1 MLTIPNLK
9 QRTGVANPFKINRYH
24 INIVVN
30 NQLATTKIDQ
40 IFINP
45 NDFIVDGVYIF
56 PVPDNVT
63 STNLVLSIDSE
74 PVKGELYSK
83 RDARDIYRSSAHL
96 SDNAAILEHLGTR
109 AFVVEVPNIPAK
121 SERRIQFEY
130 SQIVDVDSDLAKY
143 IYPLSLAKSAYGPIA
158 NLAVEMEIE
167 SDHELR
173 TIFSPAQDITI
184 NRKDDRHVSIS
195 YEDVDVDPDDDFLCY
210 YSVSDDNFGITL
222 FTHRTEED
230 EAGYFMLQVTP
241 KYEVKKT
248 DIIEKDFIFVLD
260 HSGSMQGNKIEQA
273 KNALCHCVQ
282 NLNDGDRFNLILF
295 NSEIISLSDRL
306 NRREEW
312 FGGERSLHSA
322 ALSNQLIDVKDGREI
337 VINYIESIEAG
348 ALTNINDALLTALA
362 DKQDPNRPKVIVFL
376 TDGRPTAGETNE
388 AQILENVAEANRN
401 QSRIF
406 VFGVGYDVNVRL
418 LDKIAMDNGGS
429 RNYVEPNEN
438 IEDAVSSLLRK
449 INEPVL
455 VNVELNFGGIVTKDM
470 VPGKLPDM
478 FRGEQFTLLG
488 RYEESGDT
496 VLKLR
501 GKIGIEQHEF
511 TKEVSFSELKT
522 DHDFLPHLWAQRR
535 IAELV
540 DEAALNGSSRELD
553 DEIERLSR
561 KYGVQTAY
569 TQHEAINDGTLRRQ
583 FRSQIRDAYSRD
595 KPTADAVRDI
605 KMMEEKRLSQYRMQD
620 SHTKRFGRKTFD
632 RISDKWVDFE
642 YDGISE
648 CKVIEFNTNDF
659 YSLMKHIPD
668 LAKCTKIGLPM
679 IICHAGVNYEIIEP
693 KA

>member
-40 IFINP
+40 VFINP
-45 NDFIVDGVYIF
+45 NDFIVNGVYIF

-63 STNLVLSIDSE
+63 STNLVLSIDGE

-96 SDNAAILEHLGTR
+96 SGNAAILEHLGTR

-230 EAGYFMLQVTP
+230 EDGYFMLHVTP

-260 HSGSMQGNKIEQA
+260 HSGSMGWNNKIAQA
-273 KNALCHCVQ
+273 KDALRNCVQ
-282 NLNDGDRFNLILF
+282 NLNDGDRFNLIMF
-295 NSEIISLSDRL
+295 NTQITSLSDRL
-306 NRREEW
+306 NRHGDL
-312 FGGERSLHSA
+312 FPDDYS
-322 ALSNQLIDVKDGREI
+322 QPLIDVKDGREEALTFI
-337 VINYIESIEAG
+337 DRIEAG
-348 ALTNINDALLTALA
+348 GGTNINDALLTAL
-362 DKQDPNRPKVIVFL
+362 KRDPAHDRPRIIVFL
-376 TDGRPTAGETNE
+376 TDGRPTAGVRNE
-388 AQILENVAEANRN
+388 VQILENVTEANRN

-455 VNVELNFGGIVTKDM
+455 MNVELNFGGIFTKDL

-511 TKEVSFSELKT
+511 TKEVSFSELET

-583 FRSQIRDAYSRD
+583 FRSQIRDAYSKD
-595 KPTADAVRDI
+595 KPTLDAVRDI
-605 KMMEEKRLSQYRMQD
+605 KMMEEIRLSQYRMQD
-620 SHTKRFGRKTFD
+620 SHTKRLGRKTFD
-632 RISDKWVDFE
+632 RINDKWVDFE